1 MSYNKFRWYTD
12 GRYRNNPLPSN
23 SPLLLKIK
31 NSDFEFSPFFREAED
46 ARIEYQKL
54 FDYFMK
60 TSKIKETEVR
70 KVEAHEYAKM
80 KNVKALKLDEK
91 ADEEEEVRLSKLREE
106 LTSEFG
112 KDLWVEALK
121 NVKGN
126 GTTEDLY
133 WWYKNKLGM
142 GSTPSELAISM
153 GRKTTKGLK

>member
-12 GRYRNNPLPSN
+12 GRYRNKPLPSN

-31 NSDFEFSPFFREAED
+31 NGDFEFSPFFKEAED
-46 ARIEYQKL
+46 ARLEYQKL

-60 TSKIKETEVR
+60 TSKIKEIEVR

-106 LTSEFG
+106 LSSEFG
-112 KDLWVEALK
+112 KDLWIEALK
-121 NVKGN
+121 NVKGK